1 MDITRRTDYAIR
13 LIAALMNND
22 DTPLS
27 VREAA
32 EREDVPYAF
41 ARSIQHDLALN
52 GFIRSTRGAHGGM
65 TLAKDPETLT
75 LLELIEAVQGKI
87 SVAVCTN
94 SPGYCSRDEHCQFHD
109 VWEGANQLLRD
120 YLSSTTI
127 KDLLDGKS
135 AFLTSATA
143 DIAAGVAK
151 KSVA

>member
-32 EREDVPYAF
+32 EHEDVPYAF

-75 LLELIEAVQGKI
+75 LLELVEAVQGKV
-87 SVAVCTN
+87 SVSVCTN
-94 SPGYCSRDEHCQFHD
+94 SPGYCDRDEYCHFHE

-127 KDLLDGKS
+127 KDLLEGKP
-135 AFLTSATA
+135 AYLTSATA
-143 DIAAGVAK
+143 DIAAGVSK
-151 KSVA
+151 RSVA